1 MCAMTRPLVTTVD
14 GDPATGAPRPADPT
28 LLILFNDKAG
38 PQQVVDIVASKHAFV
53 ETQTYDTRDERDRPA
68 WLLVLTCETATA
80 TELFDMIGSRLPDYI
95 QARRFPASRLPEIRR
110 AAVQ

>member
-1 MCAMTRPLVTTVD
+1 MMRPLVTTVD
-14 GDPATGAPRPADPT
+14 GSPGGVVPKPVGPT

-53 ETQTYDTRDERDRPA
+53 ESQTYDTIDEQQRPA

-80 TELFDMIGSRLPDYI
+80 AEHFDMIGSRLPDYI

-110 AAVQ
+110 AAQP